1 MTMQKVK
8 NFIEANGICKKDLA
22 DKMHISQ
29 RKLERILNTKDTVLN
44 CVTYRNLCV
53 ALGVSADMFFL

>member
-1 MTMQKVK
+1 MTMQRVK
-8 NFIEANGICKKDLA
+8 NFIDANGIDKRDLA
-22 DKMHISQ
+22 NKMHISQ